1 MAVGL
6 NLGGIDF
13 LPKFYGISH
22 ATKLDIFLKHEQI
35 YNNLIHIITENNKI
49 LSVDFSS
56 NVYKDFMKHVYCPI
70 LFNPSSLTYQEV
82 RQISIQIPNPKKKEV
97 RRNPQ
102 LWMPPEL
109 VVEQLSKN
117 VSCLIQY
124 YLSAGNHSAQLPD
137 FLTNGCLTK
146 TKTGEI
152 EYDFGEHAYISDLQS
167 LLTIP

>member
-1 MAVGL
+1 MDA
-6 NLGGIDF
+6 LGIHS
-13 LPKFYGISH
+13 YG
-22 ATKLDIFLKHEQI
+22 
-35 YNNLIHIITENNKI
+35 
-49 LSVDFSS
+49 
-56 NVYKDFMKHVYCPI
+56 CP
-70 LFNPSSLTYQEV
+70 
-82 RQISIQIPNPKKKEV
+82 
-97 RRNPQ
+97 RNPQ
-102 LWMPPEL
+102 LWFPPEL

-167 LLTIP
+167 LLTIPREVDLQSLPTFPREVDLQSLLTIPREELLLKMNASKKTVKRKLTTTPQKGRRRKVKSQTSTPK

>member
-1 MAVGL
+1 
-6 NLGGIDF
+6 
-13 LPKFYGISH
+13 
-22 ATKLDIFLKHEQI
+22 
-35 YNNLIHIITENNKI
+35 
-49 LSVDFSS
+49 
-56 NVYKDFMKHVYCPI
+56 MKHVYCPNF
-70 LFNPSSLTYQEV
+70 FNPSSLTYQEV
-82 RQISIQIPNPKKKEV
+82 RQMSIQIPNPKKKEMM
-97 RRNPQ
+97 RNPQ
-102 LWMPPEL
+102 LWMPLEL

-167 LLTIP
+167 LLTIPREELLLKMNANKKTVKRKLTTTPQKGRRRKVKSQASTPK

>member
-1 MAVGL
+1 M
-6 NLGGIDF
+6 
-13 LPKFYGISH
+13 
-22 ATKLDIFLKHEQI
+22 
-35 YNNLIHIITENNKI
+35 
-49 LSVDFSS
+49 
-56 NVYKDFMKHVYCPI
+56 

-82 RQISIQIPNPKKKEV
+82 RQMSIQIPTPKKKEV

-117 VSCLIQY
+117 VSCLILY

-152 EYDFGEHAYISDLQS
+152 EYDFGEHAYISDLQY
-167 LLTIP
+167 LLTIPREELLLKMNANKKTVKRKLTTTPQKGKRRKVKPQASTPK